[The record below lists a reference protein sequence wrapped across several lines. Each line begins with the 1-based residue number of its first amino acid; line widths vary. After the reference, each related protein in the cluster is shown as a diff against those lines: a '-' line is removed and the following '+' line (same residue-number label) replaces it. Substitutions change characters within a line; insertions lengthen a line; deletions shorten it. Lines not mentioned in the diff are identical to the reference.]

1 MIGKKLFAYVAPA
14 SVTDTTAA
22 VLWNKPEWSEEVNSY
37 LVELNGVAE
46 AVCTCTDCTLDNLQP
61 GTSYKVTVRAIFKDL
76 SVGEPSETLTIITKE
91 APEVFDIREYGA
103 VADGCT
109 VNTKAIQEAI
119 DACTFN
125 GTVYVPQGIFVTGAL
140 FLKSNMTLYME
151 RGAKLL
157 GSTDVK
163 DYPIFRYRHE
173 GKEELCYASLINTPM
188 GDGPNENITLKG
200 YGTIDASGTILKEKE
215 MSLDEAKRGRAVC
228 LRNVDGLY
236 LKDLTIRHS
245 PMWCTH
251 IIYCR
256 NVSLNG
262 VTICSMYDELGVY
275 YHHME
280 NGDGLDID
288 SCCDFN
294 VFHCTIA
301 SQDDCIAVKAGTDE
315 DGRKVGIPSE
325 RIRVT
330 NCRMLS
336 GVGVTFGSEM
346 SGGIRDVLVQ
356 DCTYEDTYGIAEI
369 KTMRGRGGVIERVT
383 FDNCVLFS
391 RHCPYKDCRWFRGAI
406 CIDAFYAKA
415 QFDVNEAE
423 PIDEGTPTIRDIIFK
438 NIVLDTVG
446 GNAVYLSGLPESSLE
461 NIYLENVVALGNNG
475 MVTHHINKL
484 SMKDVKIF
492 ARAADKSC
500 GEL

>member
-1 MIGKKLFAYVAPA
+1 MNEKIIHIYAAPA
-14 SVTDTTAA
+14 AVTDTTAA
-22 VLWNKPEWSEEVNSY
+22 ILWDKPEWAKEVNSY
-37 LVELNGVAE
+37 MVELNGVAE

-61 GTSYKVTVRAIFKDL
+61 GTSYQVTVRAIFKDL
-76 SVGEPSETLTIITKE
+76 SVGEPSETITITTKE

-109 VNTKAIQEAI
+109 VNTKAIQAAI
-119 DACTFN
+119 DACTYN

-140 FLKSNMTLYME
+140 FIKSNMTLYLE

-163 DYPIFRYRHE
+163 DYPIFQYRHE

-188 GDGPNENITLKG
+188 GDGPNENITLSG
-200 YGTIDASGTILKEKE
+200 YGTIDASGETLKEKE
-215 MSLDEAKRGRAVC
+215 MSLNEAKRGRAVC

-262 VTICSMYDELGVY
+262 VTICSKYNELGVP
-275 YHHME
+275 YHHMV

-294 VFHCTIA
+294 VFHCTVA
-301 SQDDCIAVKAGTDE
+301 SQDDCIAVKSGIDE
-315 DGRKVGIPSE
+315 AGRKVGIPSE
-325 RIRVT
+325 RVRIT

-336 GVGVTFGSEM
+336 GFGVVCGSDM
-346 SGGIRDVLVQ
+346 SGDVRDVLVQ
-356 DCTYEDTYGIAEI
+356 DCVFTDTFTIGQM

-383 FDNCVLFS
+383 FDNCVQFN
-391 RHCPYKDCRWFRGAI
+391 RNRYIKDCLWYRGGI
-406 CIDAFYAKA
+406 CLDAFYAKE
-415 QFDVNEAE
+415 QFDVDKAE
-423 PIDEGTPTIRDIIFK
+423 PVDEGTPTIRDITFK

-446 GNAVYLSGLPESSLE
+446 GNAVYLSGLPESPLE
-461 NIYLENVVALGNNG
+461 NIHFENVVAFGNND
-475 MVTHHINKL
+475 MVTYHVKNL
-484 SMKDVKIF
+484 TMKNVKVF
-492 ARAADKSC
+492 ARKADKC
-500 GEL
+500 